1 MTMAIIFKNTG
12 PERVYGLEVTKQGLG
27 QISIEVITPKSA
39 WGLWTSGGH
48 ICFPAS
54 ELGTVIEALESYRKI
69 IQAQDEYTLSKDS
82 VDLAMSL
89 S

>member
-1 MTMAIIFKNTG
+1 MTMAIIFKDTG

-39 WGLWTSGGH
+39 WGLWATNGQ

-54 ELGTVIEALESYRKI
+54 ELETVIEALESYRKI
-69 IQAQDEYTLSKDS
+69 IRAQDEPTLLKDI
-82 VDLAMSL
+82 V
-89 S
+89 